1 MLEAYEGGV
10 QDVYCFLPLHR
21 FFQERV
27 FRVCEQILIKYYQVG
42 RHSKICT
49 NTLKRLGD
57 SISRN
62 IVVGKA
68 EKKWFKTII

>member
-27 FRVCEQILIKYYQVG
+27 F
-42 RHSKICT
+42 HSESVNK
-49 NTLKRLGD
+49 
-57 SISRN
+57 
-62 IVVGKA
+62 
-68 EKKWFKTII
+68 F

>member
-27 FRVCEQILIKYYQVG
+27 FRVCEQILIKYHHQVG
-42 RHSKICT
+42 RNSKIWI
-49 NTLKRLGD
+49 NSFKKLGYLILKLW
-57 SISRN
+57 IQ
-62 IVVGKA
+62 VKY
-68 EKKWFKTII
+68 KKLCDDLK